1 MFYYS
6 HYYYFCLVYFLSWSK
21 SSVQQQ
27 YSQVQ
32 QNNSSTRSKT
42 AHEQSTFDQRK
53 YQKRNVQLIVI
64 KILSWFRTRKWH
76 KFITSVTKKRTQPQ
90 GNTEISKPKF
100 STDAQHH
107 ETNKNQDQYN
117 ITTESE
123 PKSKKKGRNFV
134 FFFLFQNLK
143 FRFRISQA
151 FFLKTNLKSK
161 I

>member
-1 MFYYS
+1 
-6 HYYYFCLVYFLSWSK
+6 LSWSK

-76 KFITSVTKKRTQPQ
+76 KFIKERDISTDLHRRKSEKKRNPPETFSI
-90 GNTEISKPKF
+90 TVTTITKP
-100 STDAQHH
+100 
-107 ETNKNQDQYN
+107 
-117 ITTESE
+117 
-123 PKSKKKGRNFV
+123 
-134 FFFLFQNLK
+134 
-143 FRFRISQA
+143 SQ
-151 FFLKTNLKSK
+151 
-161 I
+161 